1 MSQDHLYRVLFINQD
16 KMYEIY
22 AKSVFQ
28 GDLYGFVIIEELV
41 FNTKTTVVDD
51 PAEEKLKSEFDGVK
65 QTILPMHSIVRI
77 DAVEQQGTAKIR
89 ELDGNTVTPS
99 RSTVYTPGGGDG
111 AK

>member
-16 KMYEIY
+16 KVYEVY

-41 FNTKTTVVDD
+41 FNTKTTVVVD
-51 PAEEKLKSEFDGVK
+51 PAEEKLKSEFEGVK

-77 DAVEQQGTAKIR
+77 DAVEQQGTAKIT
-89 ELDGNTVTPS
+89 ELDGSKVTPFP
-99 RSTVYTPGGGDG
+99 STVYTPRGGDG
-111 AK
+111 SK